1 MLANSSTCL
10 VKAAIAKE
18 VWLISVSVT
27 CLSNLLRRL
36 ACLVTYTTQTSL
48 TKPLSLSG
56 YDRSN
61 MYLRYEDIDF
71 NAPELMKERQK
82 CNIVMPIC
90 EKKVLSLSRALY
102 RLCSL
107 SLA

>member
-1 MLANSSTCL
+1 
-10 VKAAIAKE
+10 
-18 VWLISVSVT
+18 
-27 CLSNLLRRL
+27 
-36 ACLVTYTTQTSL
+36 
-48 TKPLSLSG
+48 
-56 YDRSN
+56 

-71 NAPELMKERQK
+71 NAPELMTGRQK

-107 SLA
+107 LLA